1 MPPTGQAVYVTL
13 SPLSARASG
22 SLYALPS
29 STDTEKAKGALNW
42 NGVKSTH
49 TAYQN
54 MLYISISEKKKVDI

>member
-42 NGVKSTH
+42 NEVNPHCLSKHAVHFYLRKEES
-49 TAYQN
+49 
-54 MLYISISEKKKVDI
+54 